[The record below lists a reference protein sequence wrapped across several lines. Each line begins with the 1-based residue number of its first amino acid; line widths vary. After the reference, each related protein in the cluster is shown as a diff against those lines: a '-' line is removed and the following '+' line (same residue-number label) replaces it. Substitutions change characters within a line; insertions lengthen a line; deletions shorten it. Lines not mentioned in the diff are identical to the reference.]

1 MAKVIDA
8 VDDFVLSLDSLI
20 RVGGVA
26 PVESDEVDDYEKIAK
41 ALESAREKYGVH
53 FQGDEAKL
61 LFDKNG
67 EYVGSS
73 MPINIQG
80 TFDKSEVV
88 SLNHFIARKS
98 PDIHLCLVE
107 GCKEPAIK
115 TAENKFS
122 NGQSHVKRNHPEV
135 VPFSLWNTN
144 MLSKREAVWNE
155 LNSVLKKRKSV
166 ESPSEGGRSSTPG
179 HKQMPF
185 SFNPPPNST
194 SKRKSSLSDITFLLV
209 KFICLG
215 LFAMAITRNPGFV
228 YLVQQLTVGVKLSS
242 PNTIQR
248 RLLKEFADLV
258 KFRREFFE
266 ANKINDAPAEDNE
279 VDLDPHIYHRIFSL
293 QYDCWTN
300 RASEAFLGLTL
311 FFIDKMW
318 NLQNISLGCVP
329 FGGRHTAAKTLEL
342 ITDVRTFYSY
352 CHDSL

>member
-1 MAKVIDA
+1 
-8 VDDFVLSLDSLI
+8 
-20 RVGGVA
+20 
-26 PVESDEVDDYEKIAK
+26 
-41 ALESAREKYGVH
+41 
-53 FQGDEAKL
+53 
-61 LFDKNG
+61 
-67 EYVGSS
+67 
-73 MPINIQG
+73 
-80 TFDKSEVV
+80 
-88 SLNHFIARKS
+88 
-98 PDIHLCLVE
+98 
-107 GCKEPAIK
+107 
-115 TAENKFS
+115 
-122 NGQSHVKRNHPEV
+122 
-135 VPFSLWNTN
+135 